1 MKTLIIALAALLS
14 LAACT
19 NYGKKV
25 TSGHI
30 EVYYKDGISKGDA
43 EKTAKLMYD
52 SDIAAGN
59 KTDKK
64 SIQLTK
70 TGDTINFRMVA
81 VLEKL
86 KGLDDEVFL
95 SMGNVLSDKV
105 FDGKPVNVD
114 LTNNKFSSI
123 RVIHYKKIDYAGT
136 MEKNFGTRYS
146 AGNIEV
152 YANEEIGSALATDL
166 AEMLNKDINPESTIS
181 FQVSKNDK
189 GDFVIKMVTAADKV
203 NQLTNE
209 QLSEMSR
216 TISDKVLNGS
226 PLVFELTDGKFNT
239 LRSFAYPS
247 DASPDSLSN

>member
-30 EVYYKDGISKGDA
+30 EVYYKDGISKEEA

-52 SDIAAGN
+52 ADIAAGN

-86 KGLDDEVFL
+86 KDVEDIAFL
-95 SMGNVLSDKV
+95 NMGNVLSDSI
-105 FDGKPVNVD
+105 FPGKPVNVD
-114 LTNNKFSSI
+114 LTNNKFTTI
-123 RVIHYKKIDYAGT
+123 RTIHYKKVDYAGAN
-136 MEKNFGTRYS
+136 EENAGTRYS

-152 YANEEIGSALATDL
+152 FAGEDIGAVLATDL
-166 AEMLNKDINPESTIS
+166 AEMLNKDINPANTIS
-181 FQVSKNDK
+181 FRISKNDK
-189 GDFVIKMVTAADKV
+189 GNFVLKMVTAADKV
-203 NQLTNE
+203 NQLSNE
-209 QLSEMSR
+209 QLDEMCN
-216 TISDKVLNGS
+216 TISDKVLNGA
-226 PLVFELTDGKFNT
+226 PMVFELTDAKFNT

-247 DASPDSLSN
+247 GATPDSLPN